1 MVASVLVF
9 RHLCPFRRLHAFALI
24 FKTKL
29 HGTFDAELDDP
40 TGGDVAASP

>member
-9 RHLCPFRRLHAFALI
+9 RPLSPFRRLHAFALI